1 MPTISMPLT
10 RRFIIATAS
19 IFAVALAGCNANQP
33 IDAGAQ
39 QGVPATPSKIA
50 AERLVG
56 RWGVAAYHQDS
67 ARQRTEVEAR
77 RQCSNPYTIKAGQNG
92 GVMMHLADQSEPQ
105 ELFLKGSSS
114 GSSYLG
120 PAGMAAVAAD
130 REIVAISD
138 NSFTIKWVSPD
149 NSSRYGTMVYIR
161 CP

>member
-1 MPTISMPLT
+1 MPMTLPST
-10 RRFIIATAS
+10 RRFFLIAAS
-19 IFAVALAGCNANQP
+19 IFTVALAGCNANQP

-67 ARQRTEVEAR
+67 ARQRTETEAR
-77 RQCSNPYTIKAGQNG
+77 RQCSNPYPIKAGQNG
-92 GVMMHLADQSEPQ
+92 GVLMHLADQSEPQ
-105 ELFLKGSSS
+105 ELFLKGSAS
-114 GSSYLG
+114 GSTYLG

-149 NSSRYGTMVYIR
+149 NSSRYGTTVYIR

>member
-10 RRFIIATAS
+10 RRYIIATAS

-92 GVMMHLADQSEPQ
+92 GVMMHLADQSEAAPAAQ
-105 ELFLKGSSS
+105 PTSDPPEWLRLLPTVKLSQFRTILSPSNGSA
-114 GSSYLG
+114 LTIR
-120 PAGMAAVAAD
+120 AATAQWSTFAAHNMK
-130 REIVAISD
+130 S
-138 NSFTIKWVSPD
+138 
-149 NSSRYGTMVYIR
+149 
-161 CP
+161 